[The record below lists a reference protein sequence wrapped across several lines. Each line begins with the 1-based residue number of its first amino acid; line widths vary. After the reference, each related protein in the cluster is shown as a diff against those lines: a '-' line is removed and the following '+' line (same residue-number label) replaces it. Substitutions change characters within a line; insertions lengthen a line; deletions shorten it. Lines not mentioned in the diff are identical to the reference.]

1 EAQITNKSGIASASC
16 FWRVKG
22 QANWTK
28 LPLLTDNDLLFKTE
42 IVRDVN
48 LLNDTIEYYISATSN
63 NGKTITKPFTA
74 PKGFYWFYHGKNA
87 SPEAPI
93 DIYEILGITDNNT
106 KNSSLNVENLF
117 PNPANEMTQLVV
129 SNNKKSPLHIKMVNM
144 MGQIVYSNTIS
155 IDNTSVII
163 QLQTASFS
171 PGFYNIIISDNDG
184 NRNVKKL
191 IIQH

>member
-1 EAQITNKSGIASASC
+1 
-16 FWRVKG
+16 
-22 QANWTK
+22 
-28 LPLLTDNDLLFKTE
+28 
-42 IVRDVN
+42 
-48 LLNDTIEYYISATSN
+48 
-63 NGKTITKPFTA
+63 
-74 PKGFYWFYHGKNA
+74 
-87 SPEAPI
+87 
-93 DIYEILGITDNNT
+93 
-106 KNSSLNVENLF
+106 
-117 PNPANEMTQLVV
+117 MTQLVV